1 MNSELSASVEKKV
14 FELILAS
21 PNVKITEVNSEMNLE
36 AIKVDSLEALS
47 VAMDLED
54 AFDVEITDEEVSD
67 FKKVNDILA
76 CMDTKLLSKQ
86 DNPDEHGI
94 STSADEVA
102 DNKTKASKVIG

>member
-21 PNVKITEVNSEMNLE
+21 PNVKITEVNTEMNLE

-54 AFDVEITDEEVSD
+54 AFDVEITDEEVSN
-67 FKKVNDILA
+67 FKKVNDILT
-76 CMDTKLLSKQ
+76 CMDAKLLSKQ
-86 DNPDEHGI
+86 NNPDEHAI
-94 STSADEVA
+94 SASADEVT
-102 DNKTKASKVIG
+102 DTKTNAS